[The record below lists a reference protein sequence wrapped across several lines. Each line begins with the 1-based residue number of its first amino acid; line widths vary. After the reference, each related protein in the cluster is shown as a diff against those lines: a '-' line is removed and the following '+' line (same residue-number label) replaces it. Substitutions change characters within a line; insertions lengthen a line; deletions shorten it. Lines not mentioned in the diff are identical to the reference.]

1 MQCCDSEAFQEL
13 EWRKPKTRFSAQRTT
28 LIPRPALRLEYCEPK
43 VSSVDFPQFLGD
55 NHRTASTGAG
65 ANEPARE
72 GHRLKAGGPA
82 ILVMVEEK
90 RLHRLSLVV
99 QIHYV
104 PFLKLQRGLPLDL
117 RAEETKLRLL
127 QSQVDRIPPALL
139 KSLCVLA

>member
-13 EWRKPKTRFSAQRTT
+13 EWRKPKTRFSVQKTT
-28 LIPRPALRLEYCEPK
+28 LIPRPALSLEYCEPK
-43 VSSVDFPQFLGD
+43 VGSVDFPQFLGD

-65 ANEPARE
+65 ADEPARE

-82 ILVMVEEK
+82 SLVMVEEK

-104 PFLKLQRGLPLDL
+104 PFLKGEKEVPGRNS
-117 RAEETKLRLL
+117 T
-127 QSQVDRIPPALL
+127 V
-139 KSLCVLA
+139 

>member
-1 MQCCDSEAFQEL
+1 MQ
-13 EWRKPKTRFSAQRTT
+13 KTT
-28 LIPRPALRLEYCEPK
+28 LIPRPALSLEYCEPK
-43 VSSVDFPQFLGD
+43 VGSVDFPQFLGD

-65 ANEPARE
+65 ADEPARE

-104 PFLKLQRGLPLDL
+104 PFLKGEKEVPGRN
-117 RAEETKLRLL
+117 
-127 QSQVDRIPPALL
+127 SIV
-139 KSLCVLA
+139 